1 MLSKAIIRP
10 SRRLLSTA
18 AKATPGASPIIAPP
32 PSGSY
37 FGIPDFDPSHPHSQ
51 RSPPRFSPFSTL
63 YELGQVATSDYS
75 TRPRYGAVESGAL
88 TFGLTGTPDESGRL
102 WATFEDCDD
111 MVTRARGAL
120 VNLGVTPGD
129 RVAIISRNHL
139 AWPAVAHAA
148 WSLGAV
154 LVPMYEQQLAKD
166 WHYIIKD
173 SGAKVVVASRGVIY
187 DEVKPWT
194 SSIDGL
200 KHVVCFDD
208 SFDHTGGT
216 LDSFVAMMN
225 ADSASSAPPAIPP
238 TKDDMGV
245 LMYTSGTTGNPK
257 GVMLSHEN
265 ICSNTR
271 ALLDFGSPEA
281 ADAIGGTLSR
291 GDDVS
296 LAFLPWAHIYG
307 QTLEMHCG
315 HAAGFASAIVEDT
328 ANVAVDLPLVRPT
341 LLFSVP
347 TLYKRIYDG
356 LNAKIP
362 TESPIKQKLIRA
374 ALASGVKKA
383 EAEAKQ
389 ESLGAFANFKHNMLD
404 KIVLSKIRDRFGG
417 RLRAS
422 FSGGASLA
430 PEVMDFVN
438 ALGIPVNN
446 GYGLT
451 ETSPVCASGFLG
463 EPHKQVK
470 GGCGVP
476 LPGTRCSIRSI
487 DDGSEVP
494 DGTEGELWVAGN
506 HIMQGYWNNEEA
518 TDEVIREED
527 GIRWFR
533 TGDLATKAAGDP
545 YGNVSITGRHKEQ
558 YKLENG
564 KYVAPAPLEETLC
577 LNPFVTQAILHGD
590 NEVFNVAL
598 IVPDVE
604 QVRKW
609 ADEAKTPEAEA
620 AKSAVAGA
628 ATEAEICELP
638 AVKDL
643 LLIETKKAL
652 AGIKKYEIPKNVA
665 VVEAFTAE
673 RGMLTPKLSIKRPI
687 VVKHYADTIEGLYGR
702 GPLASKLGLVE
713 KE

>member
-1 MLSKAIIRP
+1 MLRTVPRA
-10 SRRLLSTA
+10 SRRALSAMAERVAPSAYT
-18 AKATPGASPIIAPP
+18 SPP
-32 PSGSY
+32 PDGTY
-37 FGIPDFDPSHPHSQ
+37 FGIPDFDPQNPASQ
-51 RSPPRFSPFSTL
+51 RSPARFSPFETL
-63 YELGQVATSDYS
+63 YELNKVAVSDFKD
-75 TRPRYGAVESGAL
+75 RRRYGALESGAR
-88 TFGLTGTPDESGRL
+88 TFGLEGEADESGRI
-102 WATFEDCDD
+102 WASFSDCDS
-111 MVTRARGAL
+111 MITRARGAL
-120 VNLGVTPGD
+120 VNLGVGPGD

-139 AWPAVAHAA
+139 AWPTVAHAA

-154 LVPMYEQQLAKD
+154 LVPMYEQQQAKD

-173 SGAKVVVASRGVIY
+173 SGAKAVICSRESIY
-187 DEVKPWT
+187 EQVKPWT
-194 SSIDGL
+194 TSVDSL
-200 KHVVCFDD
+200 ENVQCFDD
-208 SFDHTGGT
+208 SFDH
-216 LDSFVAMMN
+216 LLSDSFVKSMN
-225 ADSASSAPPAIPP
+225 ADSASAAPDAIPP
-238 TKDDMGV
+238 HKDEMGV

-271 ALLDFGSPEA
+271 ALLDFGSEEA
-281 ADAIGGTLSR
+281 AEAIGGSLSI

-328 ANVAVDLPLVRPT
+328 ANVAVDLPLVKPS

-383 EAEAKQ
+383 EAEAKGQ
-389 ESLGAFANFKHNMLD
+389 TLGPFAGLKHSVLD
-404 KIVLSKIRDRFGG
+404 KVVLSKIRDRFGG
-417 RLRAS
+417 KLRAS

-430 PEVMDFVN
+430 PEIVDFVN

-451 ETSPVCASGFLG
+451 ETSPVCCSGFLG
-463 EPHKQVK
+463 EPQKQVS

-476 LPGTRCSIRSI
+476 LPGTRASIRSVV
-487 DDGSEVP
+487 DETEVP
-494 DGTEGELWVAGN
+494 DGTEGELWVAGP
-506 HIMQGYWNNEEA
+506 HIMQGYWNNKEA
-518 TDEVIREED
+518 TDDVIRVEGD
-527 GIRWFR
+527 IRWFR

-545 YGNVSITGRHKEQ
+545 YGNLSITGRLKEQ

-564 KYVAPAPLEETLC
+564 KYVAPAPIEEALC
-577 LNPFVTQAILHGD
+577 LNPYITQVILYGD
-590 NEVFNVAL
+590 NEVYNVAL
-598 IVPDVE
+598 IAPDVD
-604 QVRKW
+604 QIRKW
-609 ADEAKTPEAEA
+609 ASEAETPEAEA
-620 AKSAVAGA
+620 AKSAVEA
-628 ATEAEICELP
+628 AKDD
-638 AVKDL
+638 KDL
-643 LLIETKKAL
+643 CQVPGVRDFLLVQTKKAL
-652 AGIKKYEIPKNVA
+652 AHIKKYEIPRNVA

-687 VVKHYADTIEGLYGR
+687 VVKHYEETIEGLYGR
-702 GPLASKLGLVE
+702 GPLAEELGLQKD

>member
-1 MLSKAIIRP
+1 MLSKA
-10 SRRLLSTA
+10 LLRNKRSLSSVA
-18 AKATPGASPIIAPP
+18 ARAVITPPDGT
-32 PSGSY
+32 Y
-37 FGIPDFDPSHPHSQ
+37 MGIPSYDPQITASQ
-51 RSPPRFSPFSTL
+51 RDPPRFSPFSTL
-63 YELGQVATSDYS
+63 YELGQVATADFGD
-75 TRPRYGAVESGAL
+75 RPRYGAVESGAR
-88 TFGLTGTPDESGRL
+88 TFGLDGTPDESGRL
-102 WATFEDCDD
+102 WASFNDCND
-111 MVTRARGAL
+111 MVDRARGAL
-120 VNLGVTPGD
+120 VNMGVKPGD

-166 WHYIIKD
+166 WHYILKD
-173 SGAKVVVASRGVIY
+173 SGASVVVASRGVIY

-194 SSIDGL
+194 SSIDSL
-200 KHVVCFDD
+200 EHVVCFDD

-225 ADSASSAPPAIPP
+225 ADGAASAPSAIPP
-238 TKDDMGV
+238 MKDDMGV

-281 ADAIGGTLSR
+281 AEAIGGTLSR

-362 TESPIKQKLIRA
+362 TEA

-389 ESLGAFANFKHNMLD
+389 ESLGAFDNFKHNMLD

-470 GGCGVP
+470 GGCGVA
-476 LPGTRCSIRSI
+476 LPGTRCSIRSVA
-487 DDGSEVP
+487 DESEVE
-494 DGTEGELWVAGN
+494 DGIEGELWVAGP
-506 HIMQGYWNNEEA
+506 HIMQGYWNNTEA
-518 TDEVIREED
+518 TEEVIREED
-527 GIRWFR
+527 GVRWFR
-533 TGDLATKAAGDP
+533 TGDLATKAAGDA
-545 YGNVSITGRHKEQ
+545 YGNVSITGRLKEQ

-577 LNPFVTQAILHGD
+577 LNSFVTQAILYGD

-598 IVPDVE
+598 IVPDIE

-609 ADEAKTPEAEA
+609 ADEAKSPEAEA
-620 AKSAVAGA
+620 AKAAVAGA
-628 ATEAEICELP
+628 ETEAQICELP

-643 LLIETKKAL
+643 LLVETKKAL

-687 VVKHYADTIEGLYGR
+687 VVKHYAETIEGLYGR
-702 GPLASKLGLVE
+702 GGLGGKHGLVD